1 MGTVT
6 IVSPDQ
12 AAVPQ
17 LDHGINEFFATCPN
31 GNLWRARR
39 MSPFVLVRLVAF
51 NAPVRR
57 VPEKE
62 FDATWGGLGD

>member
-1 MGTVT
+1 
-6 IVSPDQ
+6 
-12 AAVPQ
+12 
-17 LDHGINEFFATCPN
+17 
-31 GNLWRARR
+31 